1 MYRSINVPKV
11 TVSQVSVEALSLAKR
26 CKTMAGARVAGLLAM
41 LVAITAQPLGYS
53 FLDVSRLRAHILNQG
68 SKIDSIVPPP
78 QDVDGVGLPVKMQIR
93 VFKIISVD
101 MPTATMRLQIW
112 RRMKW
117 KDTRLAWNETE
128 FGGAALSK
136 SRLLPQT
143 DKVRLGS
150 SPPPAATQWTS
161 RDCHS

>member
-1 MYRSINVPKV
+1 
-11 TVSQVSVEALSLAKR
+11 
-26 CKTMAGARVAGLLAM
+26 M
-41 LVAITAQPLGYS
+41 LVAITAQPLGYN
-53 FLDVSRLRAHILNQG
+53 FADVSRLRAHILNQG

-101 MPTATMRLQIW
+101 MPTATMRLQVW

-128 FGGAALSK
+128 FGVQPCHALQSK
-136 SRLLPQT
+136 HPRLLPRVAIIT
-143 DKVRLGS
+143 PSLSIAWR
-150 SPPPAATQWTS
+150 
-161 RDCHS
+161 RIR